1 MAMRK
6 KTSLV
11 AIIVQLGVLGLF
23 VAGLHLFSQGKEEA
37 IQPSVTVY
45 QAPPKSSSK
54 KVSKTEKELPDVQL
68 TDWELLLV
76 NPDHPIE
83 ELNPDVTELNGI
95 YVDSR
100 IVEAT
105 QQFLEAAQ
113 EIDPNV
119 QLLIGYISLLYQ
131 DEIFNSYVAQEM
143 AMDTTMT
150 WEAASKKVAGYSQ
163 PGGSNE
169 HQTGLAIDMSPVKS
183 LNQVDPKLMAKIAK
197 IAPDY
202 GFIQRYPAGSSAL
215 TGVGDEI
222 WHFRYV
228 GEESAEYITKHH
240 LTLEEYITELEEGE

>member
-1 MAMRK
+1 MRRQP
-6 KTSLV
+6 SVL
-11 AIIVQLGVLGLF
+11 AIVVQLGLLGLF
-23 VAGLHLFSQGKEEA
+23 IAGIQLFSQRQEDVL
-37 IQPSVTVY
+37 QPSVTVY
-45 QAPPKSSSK
+45 QPPSKSSAKTASK
-54 KVSKTEKELPDVQL
+54 PDKELPDVAL

-76 NPDHPIE
+76 NRDHTIE

-105 QQFLEAAQ
+105 TQFLEAAQ
-113 EIDPNV
+113 EIDPNT

-131 DEIFNSYVAQEM
+131 DEIFNSYVSQEM
-143 AMDTTMT
+143 ALDTSLT
-150 WEAASKKVAGYSQ
+150 WETASQKVKGYSQ
-163 PGGSNE
+163 PGGANE

-183 LNQVDPKLMAKIAK
+183 LSQVDPKTMAKIAK

-202 GFIQRYPAGSSAL
+202 GFVQRYPAGSSME

-228 GEESAEYITKHH
+228 GEVSAQYMTKHQ
-240 LTLEEYITELEEGE
+240 LTLEEYITLLQEGE